1 MPGSARE
8 DAGSQECWRRVDRI
22 LGGEVTRAL
31 REIHTEESE
40 ELGVGKNDKH
50 GCSHSRG
57 CPKSGCSGPGA

>member
-8 DAGSQECWRRVDRI
+8 DAGSQEGWRRVGRI

-31 REIHTEESE
+31 REIHAEESE

-50 GCSHSRG
+50 GSCHSCG
-57 CPKSGCSGPGA
+57 CPKRGHSGPRA